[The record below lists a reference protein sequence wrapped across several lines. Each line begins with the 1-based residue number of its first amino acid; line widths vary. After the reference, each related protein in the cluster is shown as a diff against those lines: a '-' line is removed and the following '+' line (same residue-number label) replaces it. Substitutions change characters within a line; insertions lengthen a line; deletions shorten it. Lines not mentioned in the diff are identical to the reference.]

1 MSSQPVKL
9 PQELNNCV
17 NEFLALA
24 NTLHRSYTFDSVS
37 ASALYA
43 AARYNVHGFVNQDSP
58 SLRADF
64 VAYMTELYLRMLNE
78 QLDLQLA
85 ERAERERQPAG

>member
-1 MSSQPVKL
+1 MAAQPVKL
-9 PQELNNCV
+9 PPELNNCV

-24 NTLHRSYTFDSVS
+24 NTLHKSYAYDSVS

-58 SLRADF
+58 SLREDF
-64 VAYMTELYLRMLNE
+64 IVYMNDLYRRMLEE
-78 QLDLQLA
+78 QLDIQLA
-85 ERAERERQPAG
+85 SRADAIS